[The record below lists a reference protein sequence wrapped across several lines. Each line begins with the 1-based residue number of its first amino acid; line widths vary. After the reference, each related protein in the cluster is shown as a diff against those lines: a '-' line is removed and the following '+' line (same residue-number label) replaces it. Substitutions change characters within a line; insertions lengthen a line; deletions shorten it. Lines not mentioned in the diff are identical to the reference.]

1 VSKAKKSKAFF
12 TLPQYEAWKEESNGG
27 KGWTTK
33 YHKGL
38 GTGTSNEAKDY
49 FSILDKHEL
58 NFADLLKDIKRI
70 SLSDEN
76 DADNNIRMVFDDFQP
91 GVIPSKV
98 VTGNDLINMSF
109 SKTRV
114 EDRKV
119 WLNSIIGPDVSVD
132 YAAKKKSIQ

>member
-1 VSKAKKSKAFF
+1 
-12 TLPQYEAWKEESNGG
+12 
-27 KGWTTK
+27 
-33 YHKGL
+33 L

-58 NFADLLKDIKRI
+58 NFADLLNDIKRI

-132 YAAKKKSIQ
+132 YAAKKKKKKKIYTVIL